1 MYFATIH
8 RMAHQRGS
16 SLGRRTILYCRL
28 AAGLLMVCSALLLMP
43 TRAHAQGDN
52 SPGRPP
58 IGAAP
63 AGITPVEM
71 LPGETISLEALS
83 AAATPSAATSTESD
97 SAEIIHVIEVGD
109 NLTNVAQRYNIAPG
123 ELAAYNHILDYNH
136 VIIGQKLRIPPVGV
150 KIADAAVE
158 STLAVEAPVESKT
171 LPGFDGYHVIRK
183 GESLGGI
190 ARLYNLTLDELIAL
204 NDITDINIVQMGKM
218 LRLTADVEP
227 ATHATRPELA
237 EILYVVEK
245 GDNLS
250 KIARAHSST
259 IEQIMSDN
267 NLTTDSVHVGQELRI
282 LPPSDAA
289 EAFGVNAPVDGERR
303 IVIDLSDQTL
313 TAYQGDVVV
322 LHSIV
327 STGKDATPTRVGE
340 YAIYLKYKSQH
351 MYGDDYDLPGVP
363 WVMYYDDE
371 YAIHG
376 AYWHA
381 NFGVPTSHGCTNMTI
396 PEAKALYTWAPEGT
410 PVTVQW

>member
-1 MYFATIH
+1 MKGITEIMYFATVH
-8 RMAHQRGS
+8 RMAHRRAK
-16 SLGRRTILYCRL
+16 SLGRRAILHCRL

-43 TRAHAQGDN
+43 NAAHAQSDN

-58 IGAAP
+58 IGANP

-71 LPGETISLEALS
+71 LPGETISLERLS
-83 AAATPSAATSTESD
+83 NAATSAEND

-109 NLTNVAQRYNIAPG
+109 NLTQVARQYGVEPAD
-123 ELAAYNHILDYNH
+123 LAAYNQILDFNH
-136 VIIGQKLRIPPVGV
+136 VVIGQKLRIPPVGV
-150 KIADAAVE
+150 TITEPAIAEE
-158 STLAVEAPVESKT
+158 SV
-171 LPGFDGYHVIRK
+171 PGFDGYHVVRK
-183 GESLGGI
+183 GESLSGI
-190 ARLYNLTLDELIAL
+190 ARLYNLTLDELMAL

-227 ATHATRPELA
+227 ASNATKPELA

-245 GDNLS
+245 GDTLS
-250 KIARAHSST
+250 KIAKAHSST

-267 NLTTDSVHVGQELRI
+267 HLTTDSVHVGQELRI

-289 EAFGVNAPVDGERR
+289 EAFGVNAPVDGERK

-351 MYGDDYDLPGVP
+351 MSGDDYDLPGVP

-381 NFGVPTSHGCTNMTI
+381 NFGIPTSHGCTNMTI

-410 PVTVQW
+410 PVIVQW